1 MLAEAPS
8 VEVQHTEA
16 AAAAAVSEE
25 ELQLHFVRPLIG
37 LERSTHFVLRPLG
50 PQYEPYASLVSLD
63 EPDLRFVVVPP
74 GVIFRDYVIEIP
86 ESDRRL
92 LDLRDAGEVAVLAIV
107 RRHGVPAPVV
117 NLMGPIVVNRRT
129 QAAAQVVLQESDY
142 GVMVPVD
149 VGTARPA

>member
-8 VEVQHTEA
+8 VEVQHAEA
-16 AAAAAVSEE
+16 EATAPGE

-86 ESDRRL
+86 ESDRQL

-117 NLMGPIVVNRRT
+117 NLMGPIVVNRRS

-149 VGTARPA
+149 AGTARPA

>member
-8 VEVQHTEA
+8 VEVQHAEA
-16 AAAAAVSEE
+16 AATASEE

-37 LERSTHFVLRPLG
+37 LERSTRFVLRPLG

-86 ESDRRL
+86 ESDRQL

-142 GVMVPVD
+142 GVMVPV
-149 VGTARPA
+149 VAGTARPA